1 MVGVRQITVT
11 ADEGGPKKSQGQVER
26 WLGQA
31 RPAWR
36 EGYDYVMATKAGAQY
51 YDALLA
57 VWLSVGKDDRGKLRT
72 RDDFAAF
79 VGVSRAV
86 TYQWQVRRPEILEW
100 ARELVELRFG
110 GTRLA
115 SVDDNVYRKAISRNS
130 TPAWAR
136 LFYERGG
143 VLRQVL
149 GLHHMGPDDGPVQ
162 IEDVKDELERR
173 LCSIAAG
180 EGAAGVSEGSESAGG

>member
-1 MVGVRQITVT
+1 MVGVRQITDT
-11 ADEGGPKKSQGQVER
+11 TDEGPKKSQARVER
-26 WLGQA
+26 WLAQA

-36 EGYDYVMATKAGAQY
+36 EGYDFLMATKPGVQY

-72 RDDFAAF
+72 RDEFAGF
-79 VGVSRAV
+79 IGVSRAV
-86 TYQWQVRRPEILEW
+86 TYQWQARRPEIAAW
-100 ARELVELRFG
+100 AQELVELRFG

-115 SVDDNVYRKAISRNS
+115 DVDERVYEKAKGRNS
-130 TPAWAR
+130 TPGWAR

-180 EGAAGVSEGSESAGG
+180 EGAAGVCAGSESAGS